1 MKWKVGFLL
10 FSFVLF
16 ACKKEAT
23 TWNVDLGAPIVNDT
37 LRITKLFN
45 DSTLT
50 AAGTSINVDLTRT
63 VLNLGLSDFVGIP
76 DTTISQIFHPT
87 LSLSNVPPGSTFVNT
102 IEEHNLSLS
111 PVQLK
116 KIHVSSG
123 FIHIKVS
130 NPLATKTFFT
140 VKLPGATK
148 QGVTFEQSYSVE
160 AGTISNPSFVEGD
173 LDISG
178 YDMDLTGSNGLSY
191 NKIQSQLTI
200 TTDPNGSN
208 ISISTSNYFKLYA
221 TFSNIKID
229 YAKGYF
235 GNQTFDDV
243 SSFDVPY
250 FDHITAGSIT
260 LPGTNLQ
267 LLVENGMKVP
277 ISAKLTQA
285 SNTNYNGQTVNLSGG
300 SLNQTVLV
308 SPATGQWND
317 LAPSFQTLTFNDNNS
332 NIRQYLENLG
342 KQHLI
347 GYAIQLNPLGNISGG
362 TDEIFPNSRLK
373 LKVKAQ
379 LPLSIAADGLTVRDT
394 FDLDL
399 SQNYDKTHAE
409 SGTITMNC
417 TNAFPMSC
425 GAVLYLAD
433 STGTILHTVVAESEI
448 SSALM
453 GTLDPV
459 DGLMKKK
466 SKVDFTLDAATV
478 KDLPLLKKVI
488 VEATFNTPNP
498 SNGLSE
504 IQSVPLGA
512 FLAVKLN
519 LKVNTKVVL

>member
-1 MKWKVGFLL
+1 MNWKIGLFILPLAL
-10 FSFVLF
+10 FS
-16 ACKKEAT
+16 CKKEAT
-23 TWNVDLGAPIVNDT
+23 TWNVDVGSPIVNDT

-45 DSTLT
+45 DSTLS
-50 AAGTSINVDLTRT
+50 ASGSSINVDLTRT

-76 DTTISQIFHPT
+76 DTTISQIFHAST
-87 LSLSNVPPGSTFVNT
+87 GISNVPPGTSFINN
-102 IEEHNLSLS
+102 IQEHNLDLS
-111 PVQLK
+111 PVLLK
-116 KIHVSSG
+116 KIHVASG
-123 FIHIKVS
+123 TIHLKVY
-130 NPLATKTFFT
+130 NPIATKTFFT
-140 VKLPGATK
+140 VKLPGVTK
-148 QGVTFEQSYSVE
+148 DGATFEQNYSVD
-160 AGTISNPSFVEGD
+160 AGSNSFPSSVEGD
-173 LDISG
+173 LDLSG
-178 YDMDLTGSNGLSY
+178 YDIDLTGANGVSY
-191 NKIQSQLTI
+191 NIIRSQLTI
-200 TTDPNGSN
+200 MTDPDGTTVN
-208 ISISTSNYFKLYA
+208 ISTTNNFKLFA
-221 TFSNIKID
+221 DFSNIKID

-235 GNQTFDDV
+235 GNQIFEDV
-243 SSFDVPY
+243 SSFEVPY
-250 FDHITAGSIT
+250 FDHITAGNIA

-285 SNTNYNGQTVNLSGG
+285 SNTNYNGQTVNLTGG
-300 SLNQTVLV
+300 SLNQSVLV

-317 LAPSFQTLTFNDNNS
+317 LQPAYQTLTFNDDNS

-342 KQHLI
+342 KQHTI
-347 GYAIQLNPLGNISGG
+347 GYSIQINPLGNVSGG

-379 LPLSIAADGLTVRDT
+379 LPLSISADGLTVRDT

-399 SQNYDKTHAE
+399 TQNYDKSHAE

-417 TNAFPMSC
+417 TNAFPLSC

-433 STGTILHTVVAESEI
+433 STGTILHTVVANSEI

-453 GTLDPV
+453 GAIDPV

-466 SKVDFTLDAATV
+466 SKVEFELDAATV

-488 VEATFNTPNP
+488 VEAAFNTPNP

-504 IQSVPLGA
+504 IQSIPLGA